1 MVGPHLAHLLYPE
14 TVNVAHV
21 LTSFHVGGGERVA
34 LDLAGGQ
41 VAGGHAVTVVS
52 LEQPAD
58 GPLARAFADRGVAV
72 ERLSKRPGF
81 DATLVLRL
89 AALFRRR
96 GVEVVH
102 LHNRLPMIYG
112 APAGRL
118 GGAVVVLTR
127 HGPGASG
134 TKEAWLLRGAARL
147 LHAYVAVSP
156 EIGVLER
163 ERGFCPPGKISVIE
177 NGIQVEKFERPSER
191 RRAAREATGIPADAW
206 LIGSVGRFAPE
217 KDYPFLVRAAAP
229 LLGPGARLLIV
240 GDGPEM
246 SKIRTEVLARGVAP
260 FVSLPGLRHDVPDM
274 LAALD
279 VFVLSSRMEGLPLVA
294 LEAMATGLP
303 VVATA
308 VGGLPNLITEGE
320 NGFLVPSGDEAALT
334 GRLAA
339 LRDDPAL
346 ARAVG
351 DRARTRTRE
360 QYSGERMVRRYLE
373 LYGQL
378 GRAA

>member
-1 MVGPHLAHLLYPE
+1 M
-14 TVNVAHV
+14 NVAHV
-21 LTSFHVGGGERVA
+21 LSSFHVGGGERVA

-41 VAGGHAVTVVS
+41 AAGGHAVTAVS

-58 GPLARAFADRGVAV
+58 GPLARAFSDRGIAV
-72 ERLSKRPGF
+72 ERLGKRPGF
-81 DATLVLRL
+81 DPTLILRL

-118 GGAVVVLTR
+118 AGAVVVLTR

-134 TKEAWLLRGAARL
+134 AKEAWLLRGAARL

-163 ERGFCPPGKISVIE
+163 ERGYCPPAKISVIE
-177 NGIQVEKFERPSER
+177 NGIQVDKFDRAAER
-191 RRAAREATGIPADAW
+191 RQAARLAVGIPADAW
-206 LIGSVGRFAPE
+206 VVGSVGRFAPE

-229 LLGPGARLLIV
+229 LLGPGARLLLV

-246 SKIRTEVLARGVAP
+246 PAIRAQIDGRGVAP
-260 FVSLPGLRHDVPDM
+260 FVSLPGLRHDVPDL

-308 VGGLPNLITEGE
+308 VGGLPNLIVEGE
-320 NGFLVPSGDEAALT
+320 NGFLVPSGDEVALG

-351 DRARTRTRE
+351 ERARARTRE
-360 QYSGERMVRRYLE
+360 QYSGERMVRRYLD

>member
-1 MVGPHLAHLLYPE
+1 
-14 TVNVAHV
+14 VNVAHV
-21 LTSFHVGGGERVA
+21 LSSFHVGGGERVA

-41 VAGGHAVTVVS
+41 AAAGHAVTVVS
-52 LEQPAD
+52 LEQPPD
-58 GPLARAFADRGVAV
+58 GSLAGAFADRGVAV
-72 ERLSKRPGF
+72 ERIWKRPGF

-102 LHNRLPMIYG
+102 LHNRLAMIYG

-118 GGAVVVLTR
+118 AGAVVVLTR
-127 HGPGASG
+127 HGPGSSG
-134 TKEAWLLRGAARL
+134 LKERWLLRGAARL
-147 LHAYVAVSP
+147 LDAYVAVSP

-163 ERGFCPPGKISVIE
+163 ERGYCPPAKISVIE
-177 NGIQVEKFERPSER
+177 NGIQVDKFDRAAER
-191 RRAAREATGIPADAW
+191 RRAAREAVGIPADAW
-206 LIGSVGRFAPE
+206 LFGSVGRFAPE
-217 KDYPFLVRAAAP
+217 KDYRFLVRAAAP
-229 LLGPGARLLIV
+229 LLGPGTRLLLV

-246 SKIRTEVLARGVAP
+246 PAIRAEIDARAVAP
-260 FVSLPGLRHDVPDM
+260 FVALPGLRHDVPDL

-320 NGFLVPSGDEAALT
+320 NGFLVPSGDEPALAA
-334 GRLAA
+334 RLAS

-351 DRARTRTRE
+351 DRARARARE
-360 QYSGERMVRRYLE
+360 QYSGERMVRRYLD
-373 LYGQL
+373 LYEQL

>member
-1 MVGPHLAHLLYPE
+1 
-14 TVNVAHV
+14 VNVAHL

-41 VAGGHAVTVVS
+41 AAAGHAVSVFS
-52 LEQPAD
+52 LEQPPE
-58 GPLARAFADRGVAV
+58 GPLAGAFSERGVAV
-72 ERLSKRPGF
+72 ERVWKRPGF
-81 DATLVLRL
+81 DATLALRL
-89 AALFRRR
+89 AAAFRRR

-112 APAGRL
+112 AAAGRL
-118 GGAVVVLTR
+118 AGAVVVLTR

-134 TKEAWLLRGAARL
+134 AKERWLLRGAARL
-147 LHAYVAVSP
+147 LDAYVAVSP

-163 ERGFCPPGKISVIE
+163 ERGYCPPAKISVIE
-177 NGIQVEKFERPSER
+177 NGIQVDKFDRAGER
-191 RRAAREATGIPADAW
+191 RSAARAALGIPADAW
-206 LIGSVGRFAPE
+206 VIGSVGRFAPE

-229 LLGPGARLLIV
+229 LLGPNARLLLV

-246 SKIRTEVLARGVAP
+246 GAIRGEVDARGVAA

-279 VFVLSSRMEGLPLVA
+279 LFVLSSRMEGLPLVA

-308 VGGLPNLITEGE
+308 VGGLPNLIAEGE
-320 NGFLVPSGDEAALT
+320 NGFLVPSGDEATLT

-339 LRDDPAL
+339 LRDDPAA

-351 DRARTRTRE
+351 DRARARTRE
-360 QYSGERMVRRYLE
+360 QYSGERMVRRYLD